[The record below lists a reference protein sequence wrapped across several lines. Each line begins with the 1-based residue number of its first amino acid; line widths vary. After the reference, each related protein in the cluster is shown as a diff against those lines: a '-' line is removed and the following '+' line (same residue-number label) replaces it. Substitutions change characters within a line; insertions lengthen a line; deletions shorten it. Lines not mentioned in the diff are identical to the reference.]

1 MKVLRLRLLQPSALY
16 RVPYAYQK
24 ILTYPLP
31 PYATVL
37 GFLTN
42 WLGNDP
48 DVGLSLPLEQI
59 AVAGRWESVVPEY
72 TWARNLA
79 KEEHENYF
87 GAVAAPAG
95 RSSKRA
101 LRRPSRMRWGL
112 PEHPGG
118 QSPRTSLV
126 LQKIELLLYLGT
138 KTPDH
143 LSLLKKAFYESQPHE
158 ILHLGRA
165 EDLVIPLALE
175 EVILRKGDLP
185 PSKLSWRFWI
195 PWKEMQRFPGL
206 RGTPYRVALWAQ
218 DKPPARQVKT
228 VPVFLWEGDTPYP
241 LPDVYIDENYNLPVF
256 WQKL

>member
-37 GFLTN
+37 GFLKN

-48 DVGLSLPLEQI
+48 DVGLCLPLEQI
-59 AVAGRWESVVPEY
+59 AIAGRWESVVPEY
-72 TWARNLA
+72 SWARNLH
-79 KEEHENYF
+79 EEKHEEYF
-87 GAVAAPAG
+87 GALATPAR
-95 RSSKRA
+95 RSSKQA
-101 LRRPSRMRWGL
+101 SGSPYRMRWGL

-118 QSPRTSLV
+118 QSPRISLV
-126 LQKIELLLYLGT
+126 LQKVELLIYLSA
-138 KTPDH
+138 KEEH
-143 LSLLKKAFYESQPHE
+143 LSVLRQAIYKSQPYE

-165 EDLVIPLALE
+165 EDLVIPLSLE
-175 EVILRKGDLP
+175 EVTLIQGDLL

-195 PWKEMQRFPGL
+195 PWAEMERFSGL
-206 RGTPYRVALWAQ
+206 RGTPYRVALRAQ
-218 DKPPARQVKT
+218 DEPPTRQVKT
-228 VPVFLWEGDTPYP
+228 VPVFLWEGDTPSS
-241 LPDVYIDENYNLPVF
+241 LPDVYIDESYNLPVF